1 MPISTCCGGRV
12 YKQWQTFLSLSEFG
26 YGWKEFSSRRSEFA
40 CIWRSKRD
48 GIMMIKIEKMQSHF
62 SSNVF
67 TAISHRGILNS
78 LIFMK
83 ARSIQA
89 WIPVER
95 SYCLQ
100 IQLNNTKHFC
110 AQSGGSIHLTIWK
123 WVSGE
128 LGYPGAL
135 PPMLENSCC
144 TFSPGPTDSS
154 WVSEDSVHLAWMLK
168 HTVHFWKSVMWEL
181 CWVAGT
187 KVPQINT
194 KLIFLK
200 ANSKL
205 LTFFFPK
212 HTQILQISELS

>member
-1 MPISTCCGGRV
+1 MHSFGAWARQAVIKTIAMMYKLRKRTQELLSANST
-12 YKQWQTFLSLSEFG
+12 
-26 YGWKEFSSRRSEFA
+26 
-40 CIWRSKRD
+40 
-48 GIMMIKIEKMQSHF
+48 H
-62 SSNVF
+62 
-67 TAISHRGILNS
+67 
-78 LIFMK
+78 
-83 ARSIQA
+83 
-89 WIPVER
+89 
-95 SYCLQ
+95 
-100 IQLNNTKHFC
+100 NTKHFC

-123 WVSGE
+123 WGSGE

-135 PPMLENSCC
+135 PPKLEDSCC

-187 KVPQINT
+187 KGPQINT
-194 KLIFLK
+194 QLIFLK

-212 HTQILQISELS
+212 HTQILQSELSFAPFTSGMWIHFSTTVVYK